1 MLYDVRIIVILGGSK
16 MVDEKMNI
24 QNDTEVETNLLRMLD
39 RGIDDIESGR
49 TLAHEDAMNEVRRLR
64 NKRREER
71 VLKGDVVNA

>member
-1 MLYDVRIIVILGGSK
+1 MIG
-16 MVDEKMNI
+16 NI

>member
-49 TLAHEDAMNEVRRLR
+49 TLTHEDAMNEVRRLR

>member
-1 MLYDVRIIVILGGSK
+1 MI
-16 MVDEKMNI
+16 DEKMNI
-24 QNDTEVETNLLRMLD
+24 QKDTEVETNLLRMLD

-49 TLAHEDAMNEVRRLR
+49 TLTHEDAMNEVRRLR

>member
-1 MLYDVRIIVILGGSK
+1 

-39 RGIDDIESGR
+39 RGIDDIEAGR
-49 TLAHEDAMNEVRRLR
+49 TLTHEDAMNEVRRLR